1 MGFAVIN
8 RYRMIH
14 NRIGVFWP
22 EHSLQAGGR
31 RFETCT
37 AHHISPYGEKDFSAT
52 RDITARA

>member
-8 RYRMIH
+8 RYRMIL

-31 RFETCT
+31 WFETST
-37 AHHISPYGEKDFSAT
+37 AHQ
-52 RDITARA
+52 